1 LALLTGVSSFVRA
14 EIPAEVVL
22 EDVVRIQVPR
32 GLILHHLSRPAGASP
47 PGFHALRRARIF
59 S

>member
-1 LALLTGVSSFVRA
+1 LDERISRC
-14 EIPAEVVL
+14 EVVL

-32 GLILHHLSRPAGASP
+32 GLIPYHLSRPAGASP
-47 PGFHALRRARIF
+47 PGFHPARPRTDL

>member
-1 LALLTGVSSFVRA
+1 LGERISRC
-14 EIPAEVVL
+14 EVVL
-22 EDVVRIQVPR
+22 EDVVQIQVPR

-47 PGFHALRRARIF
+47 PGFHALYRVHTF